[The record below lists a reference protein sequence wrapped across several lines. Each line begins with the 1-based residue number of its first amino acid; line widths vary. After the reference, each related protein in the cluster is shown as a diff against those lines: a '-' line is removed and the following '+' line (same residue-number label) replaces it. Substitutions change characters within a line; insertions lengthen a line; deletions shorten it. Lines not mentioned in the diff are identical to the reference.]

1 MKFKLPPRLR
11 QPFFDESGWRAPP
24 KHDGHG
30 IFESADDNL
39 LGIIRDFP
47 GVEVLSDELF
57 WFRMPEGTTGIS
69 VEQQEFTADD
79 NGYFRAPVNLAPA
92 IILNITKGF
101 EIVGREKPPVPPR
114 TSGGSTVATE
124 ARATRK
130 LQDIFRNDPDR
141 RLTKAQC
148 RSTLLKSEA
157 LGPRAFER
165 VWVKATEQFPERR
178 KPGRPKKSNRHAN

>member
-1 MKFKLPPRLR
+1 MKFRLPPHLR
-11 QPFFDESGWRAPP
+11 KPFWHNGVWRAPP
-24 KHDGHG
+24 QHDGHG
-30 IFESADDNL
+30 VFESADDRL
-39 LGIIRDFP
+39 AEIIRDFF
-47 GVEVLSDELF
+47 GIQVLSDELF

-92 IILNITKGF
+92 ILNIMKGF

-141 RLTKAQC
+141 RLRKAQC
-148 RSTLLKSEA
+148 RSRLGKA
-157 LGPRAFER
+157 LGPRPFER